1 MSEPIQAIINIKKII
16 VATDGSDTSKRA
28 VDYAIDLSRKY
39 NAKLVILHVL
49 NLIISGGS
57 VSSISDKLHEEDR
70 QKARLLLEDA
80 HKKAKENSVESTAEL
95 VEDHMPVYGEII
107 ACAEREGADLIVI
120 GTRGT
125 SGFTKLL
132 LGSVASNVVTY
143 SPIPVLVVK

>member
-1 MSEPIQAIINIKKII
+1 
-16 VATDGSDTSKRA
+16 

-49 NLIISGGS
+49 NLLIPGGS
-57 VSSISDKLHEEDR
+57 VSSISDKLHEKDR
-70 QKARLLLEDA
+70 RKASLLLEDA
-80 HKKAKENSVESTAEL
+80 QKKAKENSVESTAEL

-107 ACAEREGADLIVI
+107 ACAEREGADLIVV
-120 GTRGT
+120 GTRGK

-132 LGSVASNVVTY
+132 LGSVASGVVTY